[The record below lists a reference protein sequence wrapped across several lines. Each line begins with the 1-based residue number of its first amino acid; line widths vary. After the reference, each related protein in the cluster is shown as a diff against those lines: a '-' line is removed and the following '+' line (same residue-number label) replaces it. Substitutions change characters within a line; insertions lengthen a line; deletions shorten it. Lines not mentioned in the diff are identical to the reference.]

1 MKIIKVATSKREQ
14 FVDITSKLQNVC
26 EDENWDSGILTVFV
40 PHTTCGITINENA
53 DPDVTTDM
61 TGFLSKLIPQSNT
74 FHHAEGNS
82 DSHIKASLMGFSVSI
97 FVKNK
102 NLQLGRW
109 QAVYLAEFDGA
120 RERSLW
126 LKFQITD

>member
-14 FVDITSKLQNVC
+14 FLDITSKLQSVC
-26 EDENWDSGILTVFV
+26 EGENWDSGILTVFV

-53 DPDVTTDM
+53 DPNVTTDM
-61 TGFLSKLIPQSNT
+61 TGFLSKLIPRSNI
-74 FHHAEGNS
+74 FHHTEGNS

-109 QAVYLAEFDGA
+109 QAVYLAEFDGS